1 MFLSG
6 GCLEGNVKREAWQVQ
21 YARNGESTANLRKQA
36 KPLNKKIKLRH
47 GVVDAVAQPRREAP
61 LFISIFFLGE
71 KCRTA
76 PRGRRPAGFKAVIRY
91 VMQNRRLNHPQT
103 IFLHILCKFFSK
115 NRKEKN
121 VPEK

>member
-61 LFISIFFLGE
+61 LFISIFFWGKSAARHLVAG
-71 KCRTA
+71 
-76 PRGRRPAGFKAVIRY
+76 GRRASRQLS
-91 VMQNRRLNHPQT
+91 VM
-103 IFLHILCKFFSK
+103 LCKIDA
-115 NRKEKN
+115 
-121 VPEK
+121 